1 MKYRDLLLPI
11 GLTVAIALVAALMW
25 EFGIAHWVRQHLGSN
40 LSDGTAGPIVAAI
53 VTGLSVLILTTPV
66 FLFRQAF
73 RRRDA
78 TPMEAQRESE
88 RLLMTV
94 INAVPAMIN
103 VKDRDSRYV
112 FMNHYQARHYGTT
125 SEKAVGKTASELMG
139 REYGEYTA
147 SIDRDILSTGKSKL
161 NYEEDWVDCEGLRHL
176 LLTSKIPLLDADG
189 TPTHVVSVALDIT
202 ARRRMETTAMR
213 LATAVESLSES
224 FALFDA
230 EDRFVLVNAKY
241 REINALVAD
250 SIRHGV
256 TFEEHI
262 RATVAAGLLPA
273 ARGHEEAWIRERL
286 ARHRNPQGPFELER
300 QNGRWILMQ
309 EQILPGG
316 GYVTIGTDIT
326 ERKRFE
332 AALVESEARF
342 RNIVEGSIQG
352 VSIVNAARKPL
363 FVNKALADIFG
374 YDSPEEVLALD
385 SAVSL
390 VAPHDRARMTLHRKT
405 QLRGETG
412 PVDIEFDGLRKD
424 GSIIHVYSMKRVLTW
439 KGEKA
444 IQSTYIDVTA
454 RKQVEERL
462 RAAKEEAELAN
473 RAKTEFLANM
483 SHELR
488 TPLSSIIGFSDILA
502 AQRFGKIDNER
513 YREYIKDINDAGKDL
528 LHLINDILD
537 VARIERGLMVL
548 NERTIDVGL
557 LATSCYRLMLGRA
570 NEAGVR
576 LEMRNTDQLPG
587 LYGDELR
594 IKQTLLNLL
603 SNAIKFT
610 PENGR
615 VTLEAKVAD
624 DGCFIFLVADTGVG
638 IAERDI
644 GIALSHFGQLDGSLA
659 RNYDGAGLGLPLSRS
674 LVELHGGT
682 MHLESTVGAG
692 TTVTIRFPAWRTI
705 AGV

>member
-11 GLTVAIALVAALMW
+11 GLTAATTLIAALMW
-25 EFGIAHWVRQHLGSN
+25 EFGIAHWVRQHLGGD
-40 LSDGTAGPIVAAI
+40 LSDGTAGPIVAAT
-53 VTGLSVLILTTPV
+53 VTGLSVLVLTIPV
-66 FLFRQAF
+66 LLFRHAL
-73 RRRDA
+73 RRRNA
-78 TPMEAQRESE
+78 IPMEAQRESE

-103 VKDRDSRYV
+103 VKNRHSRYV

-139 REYGEYTA
+139 GEYGEHTA
-147 SIDRDILSTGKSKL
+147 GLDRDVLATGKSKL
-161 NYEEDWVDCEGLRHL
+161 NYEEDWVDHEGLRHL
-176 LLTSKIPLLDADG
+176 LLTSKIPLLGADG
-189 TPTHVVSVALDIT
+189 IPTHVVSVALDIT
-202 ARRRMETTAMR
+202 ARRRMESTAMH

-230 EDRFVLVNAKY
+230 DDRFVLVNAKY
-241 REINALVAD
+241 RELNAPVSQTIQPGTMFEDHIRALVA
-250 SIRHGV
+250 
-256 TFEEHI
+256 T
-262 RATVAAGLLPA
+262 GLAPA
-273 ARGHEEAWIRERL
+273 ARGREEAWVRERME
-286 ARHRNPQGPFELER
+286 RHRHPRGPFELER
-300 QNGRWILMQ
+300 QNGRWLLVQ
-309 EQILPGG
+309 EQVLPGG
-316 GYVTIGTDIT
+316 GFVTIATDIT
-326 ERKRFE
+326 ERKRAE
-332 AALVESEARF
+332 AALMESEARF
-342 RNIVEGSIQG
+342 RNIIEGSIQG

-363 FVNKALADIFG
+363 FVNQALANIFG
-374 YDSPEEVLALD
+374 YDSPDEILALD
-385 SAVSL
+385 STVHL
-390 VAPHDRARMTLHRKT
+390 VAPHDRARMTLHRET
-405 QLRGETG
+405 QLRGATD

-444 IQSTYIDVTA
+444 LQSTYIDVTA

-502 AQRFGKIDNER
+502 AQRFGPIDNER

-548 NERTIDVGL
+548 NERTIDVSL

-576 LEMRNTDQLPG
+576 LEMRNTERLPG

-615 VTLEAKVAD
+615 VTLNARVGE
-624 DGCFIFLVADTGVG
+624 DGCFVFSVADTGIG

-659 RNYDGAGLGLPLSRS
+659 RNYEGAGLGLPLSRS

-682 MHLESTVGAG
+682 MHLESTIGTG
-692 TTVTIRFPAWRTI
+692 TTVTIRFPGWRTI
-705 AGV
+705 NGI